1 MVESTLHS
9 TFYLESK
16 SKLQIC
22 VSGKEHQLVV
32 AKISKAVISKTADPI
47 LMNLFCWDAFLF
59 FHNIY

>member
-47 LMNLFCWDAFLF
+47 LMNLFC
-59 FHNIY
+59 